1 MKVIKIDT
9 PFELSAV
16 VRIAPTQGDIIDFY
30 SRNEATDLEANF
42 NITWTYSGGRLNFEL
57 PAITQGVAY
66 FAGDKHEITITNTTT
81 ETVIYRGKMIVVKED
96 TDIQNFTP
104 STQKTQRFK

>member
-1 MKVIKIDT
+1 MKVIRIDT

-16 VRIAPTQGDIIDFY
+16 VRIAPTSGDIIDFY
-30 SRNEATDLEANF
+30 SRNEATNLETTY
-42 NITWTYSGGRLNFEL
+42 NINWEYSHGRLIFEL
-57 PAITQGVAY
+57 PAITQDVAY
-66 FAGDKHEITITNTTT
+66 FAGDKHEIIITNTTI

-104 STQKTQRFK
+104 STQTTQRFK

>member
-16 VRIAPTQGDIIDFY
+16 VRIAPTSGDIIDFK
-30 SRNEATDLEANF
+30 SRNEATDLEADF
-42 NITWTYSGGRLNFEL
+42 NITWEYTHGRLLFEL
-57 PAITQGVAY
+57 PAITQDVAY

-81 ETVIYRGKMIVVKED
+81 STVIYRGKMIVVKED
-96 TDIQNFTP
+96 TDIQNYTP
-104 STQKTQRFK
+104 STQTTQRFK

>member
-16 VRIAPTQGDIIDFY
+16 VRIAPSTGDIIDFK
-30 SRNEATDLEANF
+30 SRNEATDLEADF
-42 NITWTYSGGRLNFEL
+42 NINWEYTHSRLLFTL
-57 PAITQGVAY
+57 PAITQDVAY

-81 ETVIYRGKMIVVKED
+81 DTVIYRGKMIVVKED
-96 TDIQNFTP
+96 TDIQNYTP
-104 STQKTQRFK
+104 STQTTQRFK